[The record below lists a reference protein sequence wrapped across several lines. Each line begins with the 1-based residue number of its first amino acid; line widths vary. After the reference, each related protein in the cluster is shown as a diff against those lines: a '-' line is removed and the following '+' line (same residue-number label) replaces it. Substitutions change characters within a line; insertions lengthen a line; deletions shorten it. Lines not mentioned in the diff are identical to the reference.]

1 MTLPILQ
8 DAAQQH
14 VISRNNPNSPVD
26 VTNIFLAGVLSATEA
41 TAGTGTSGAIFRGTP
56 VMGFGSID
64 STDTPENIAAEDLT
78 RSYLE
83 VINTSASGTF
93 WINFGA
99 DADNTAAVCIPIVA
113 GGSWSSPPNW
123 CPTGRVFIAGTA
135 SDTYSIIT
143 A

>member
-1 MTLPILQ
+1 MATKLEL
-8 DAAQQH
+8 AVA
-14 VISRNNPNSPVD
+14 RA
-26 VTNIFLAGVLSATEA
+26 LAGPDEPMSGEVVENILLTGILDAV
-41 TAGTGTSGAIFRGTP
+41 AGSGSSGSIFRGTP
-56 VMGFGSID
+56 VMDIGSIAA
-64 STDTPENIAAEDLT
+64 TDTPEDIAAEDLT

-99 DADNTAAVCIPIVA
+99 DADNTAAVCIPVVA

-123 CPTGRVFIAGTA
+123 CPTGRVSIAGTA